1 MYDWKQRRA
10 GKFNKMLGL
19 FLDLQPR
26 FGNKATLTRKRKER
40 KKAFSAISTA
50 ENIYLHCFNNVNIFL
65 LLNVGAWKFHTQKE
79 LLIKILTCETDFTGY
94 TKNMKHFWNG
104 TLSSLHKWFQT
115 P

>member
-1 MYDWKQRRA
+1 MYDWKQGRA

-26 FGNKATLTRKRKER
+26 FGNKATLIGKKKKR

-50 ENIYLHCFNNVNIFL
+50 GNIYLHYFNNVNIFL

-79 LLIKILTCETDFTGY
+79 LLLIKILTCETDFTGY
-94 TKNMKHFWNG
+94 KKKKT
-104 TLSSLHKWFQT
+104 
-115 P
+115 